1 MKEAILHYIWQS
13 KLFYPHGLVTTDQ
26 EPVEIVN
33 TGFRNTDAGP
43 DFFNAKVKIGDTLW
57 AGNVEIHV
65 KSSDWYRHNHHTDK
79 AYNSVVLHVV
89 HEADAEV
96 RSENGNRISQLI
108 LQYPP
113 HIERNYEELMRQ
125 HVPIPCASKLHD
137 VPSIFIRSWE
147 STLLAERLAQKTAAI
162 EQMLHDTHQ
171 HWEECFYVTLARN
184 FGFGTNSDAFEA
196 LARSLPLNV
205 LARHKDNLMQ
215 IEALLFGQ
223 AGLLPPTPPDDYARQ
238 LTDEYTFLQHKYQL
252 SSRLDASRW
261 KLLRLRP
268 TNFPHVRIAQFAAL
282 IHSSSKL
289 FSKILEQPDIEQLQR
304 LFACTPSDYWTRHYT
319 FAGAS
324 GARRAKALGLS
335 SIRVIL
341 INTVAP
347 CLFCYASHQGDQ
359 ELKDRAV
366 RLLEQL
372 PPERNAV
379 ITLWSSLGIDCR
391 SAYDTQA
398 LLQLK
403 THYCDR
409 KDCIRCRIG
418 HKVLAVRPQQANA
431 DT

>member
-1 MKEAILHYIWQS
+1 
-13 KLFYPHGLVTTDQ
+13 
-26 EPVEIVN
+26 
-33 TGFRNTDAGP
+33 
-43 DFFNAKVKIGDTLW
+43 
-57 AGNVEIHV
+57 
-65 KSSDWYRHNHHTDK
+65 
-79 AYNSVVLHVV
+79 
-89 HEADAEV
+89 
-96 RSENGNRISQLI
+96 
-108 LQYPP
+108 
-113 HIERNYEELMRQ
+113 
-125 HVPIPCASKLHD
+125 
-137 VPSIFIRSWE
+137 
-147 STLLAERLAQKTAAI
+147 
-162 EQMLHDTHQ
+162 MLHDTHQ

-289 FSKILEQPDIEQLQR
+289 FSKILEQPGIEQLQR

-324 GARRAKALGLS
+324 GARCTKALGLS

>member
-1 MKEAILHYIWQS
+1 
-13 KLFYPHGLVTTDQ
+13 
-26 EPVEIVN
+26 
-33 TGFRNTDAGP
+33 
-43 DFFNAKVKIGDTLW
+43 
-57 AGNVEIHV
+57 
-65 KSSDWYRHNHHTDK
+65 
-79 AYNSVVLHVV
+79 
-89 HEADAEV
+89 
-96 RSENGNRISQLI
+96 
-108 LQYPP
+108 
-113 HIERNYEELMRQ
+113 MRQ

-147 STLLAERLAQKTAAI
+147 STLLAERLAQKNAAI

-282 IHSSSKL
+282 VHSSSKL
-289 FSKILEQPDIEQLQR
+289 FSKMLEQPGIEQLQR

-324 GARRAKALGLS
+324 GAACQGFGAVVHPRHPHQHRGTLPVLLRLAPRRPRIERPRRTPAGTIAARAQRRHHPVEQLGHRLPLGL
-335 SIRVIL
+335 RHPGPAATE
-341 INTVAP
+341 N
-347 CLFCYASHQGDQ
+347 
-359 ELKDRAV
+359 
-366 RLLEQL
+366 
-372 PPERNAV
+372 
-379 ITLWSSLGIDCR
+379 
-391 SAYDTQA
+391 A
-398 LLQLK
+398 LL
-403 THYCDR
+403 
-409 KDCIRCRIG
+409 
-418 HKVLAVRPQQANA
+418 RPQGLHPLPHRPQGAGRPSTTSKRRHIIA
-431 DT
+431 IQYYIYE